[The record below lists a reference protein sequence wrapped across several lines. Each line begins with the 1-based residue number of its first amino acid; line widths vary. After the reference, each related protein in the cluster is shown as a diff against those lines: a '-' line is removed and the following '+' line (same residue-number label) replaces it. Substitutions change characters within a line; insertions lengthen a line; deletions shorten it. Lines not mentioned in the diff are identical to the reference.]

1 MHIHE
6 MKMGIYIFVFTYFL
20 LLNSMGKSCAP
31 FCKLIVSLCFGLIAF
46 PRKFHKHVHLL

>member
-20 LLNSMGKSCAP
+20 LLNSMEK
-31 FCKLIVSLCFGLIAF
+31 KLCLPLFVNLL
-46 PRKFHKHVHLL
+46 FHFVLV